1 MYLTILI
8 LPIIGSIISGLLGR
22 KIGREGSEII
32 TCSCMGIALI
42 LSIIA
47 YYEIGY
53 NNSWVSYKIAPYI
66 ISDTI
71 NINWGFY
78 LDSLSVTMLVM
89 VLTIS
94 TCVHLYS
101 IIYMLND
108 PHIQRFM
115 SYLSLFTFFMLILIT
130 GDNLIVIFIG
140 WEGSYKLCP
149 ILYYINKLYI
159 YFPNKRY
166 FHFKKIKSIGRI
178 GPHEE
183 KTIMILIASLLGD
196 GHLSKGSRFQLEQ
209 CSNNVEYLM
218 SFHKYF
224 SIKGY
229 CSTKKPKLSKKI
241 HKNGKIHYSYQF
253 KTYTFSSFNWIH
265 DMFYDK
271 NNKKI
276 LPKNI
281 EQYLTPLVLAI
292 WFMNDG
298 SSKNNGLK
306 ISAQSFTLQE
316 LEFLCIILY
325 KIFGIFCK
333 PQFRGIKYNNYV
345 IYIYE
350 ESCYSFSYIIKP
362 YMLQSMYYKLGKYI
376 P

>member
-32 TCSCMGIALI
+32 TSSCMGIALL

-53 NNSWVSYKIAPYI
+53 NNSWVYYKIAPYI

-149 ILYYINKLYI
+149 ILYYINKLNI

-166 FHFKKIKSIGRI
+166 FHFNIIKSIDRI

-183 KTIMILIASLLGD
+183 IIISYEIASLLGD
-196 GHLSKGSRFQLEQ
+196 GHLSKGIFGSRLELEQ

-224 SIKGY
+224 SIRGY
-229 CSTKKPKLSKKI
+229 CSTKKPKLSKRI
-241 HKNGKIHYSYQF
+241 HKNGKIHYSYLF

-271 NNKKI
+271 NYKKI

-281 EQYLTPLVLAI
+281 EEYLTPLVLAI
-292 WFMNDG
+292 WFMNNG
-298 SSKNNGLK
+298 SIASKNNGLK

-316 LEFLCIILY
+316 LEFLCTILY
-325 KIFGIFCK
+325 KNFGIFCK
-333 PQFRGIKYNNYV
+333 PLALFV

-350 ESCYSFSYIIKP
+350 ESCYNFSYIIKP

-376 P
+376 I